1 MRFHLA
7 LYGDDITDEDPA
19 AVIAATLDCDVD
31 EVELYELEDV
41 DDYDNL
47 SEDGLY
53 CVVPLDPHIY
63 TVSGLLRNLQQDIGG
78 MGTASSISAG
88 TVADIAAMLQLAE
101 SYRAK
106 AQAMKDMTNLVIS
119 QLLTIQRHL
128 EANAVDLAT
137 VFKASD
143 ISRTLERLHTE
154 EAFSAAKREE
164 HHARLAN
171 LIRTDIREYD
181 ALMDRFLQYRTYLQS
196 LEGAD

>member
-1 MRFHLA
+1 MRFHLG
-7 LYGDDITDEDPA
+7 LYEEDIVDEDPA
-19 AVIAATLDCDVD
+19 ATIAAALECEVD

-41 DDYDNL
+41 GDDEL

-53 CVVPLDPHIY
+53 CVIPLDAQMY
-63 TVSGLLRNLQQDIGG
+63 TVSGLLRNLQQDVGG
-78 MGTASSISAG
+78 MITTHSISAG

-106 AQAMKDMTNLVIS
+106 AQAMKDMTDLVIS
-119 QLLTIQRHL
+119 QLLSIQRHL
-128 EANAVDLAT
+128 EANAVDIAT
-137 VFKASD
+137 VFKGSD
-143 ISRTLERLHTE
+143 VSKTLERLHTE

-164 HHARLAN
+164 HHAHLAN

-196 LEGAD
+196 LEGTN